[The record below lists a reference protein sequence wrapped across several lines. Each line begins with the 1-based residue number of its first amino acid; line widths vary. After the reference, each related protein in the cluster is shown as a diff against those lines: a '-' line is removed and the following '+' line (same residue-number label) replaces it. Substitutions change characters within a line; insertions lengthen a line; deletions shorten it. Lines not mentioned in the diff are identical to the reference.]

1 MPGKKINLDFDTWG
15 DDSKQTAA
23 DSPLHS
29 PGPETA
35 DASIKAENTAIAE
48 VVDETPFDQFD
59 LERAQG
65 EKTFLVIKTKIGKML
80 EKAKTLTVKDEDGR
94 VLAMQMRVQI
104 KALLKSSDDSL
115 KGYQAY
121 KAASMFKLG
130 MDKFFR
136 ENIKQKLTAIDN
148 IVSPRLNAYNKSQA
162 ELQRRIDKKK
172 ADDEA
177 ERVRLE
183 TKKSVEDE
191 KARQEKEHQEAL
203 DLQAEMNLKADNE
216 DVDRVQLDIPI
227 VQTED
232 EIKAEMPEIPVT
244 PKSEKVDTAHGSATV
259 KPVWKCTVINPGE
272 VPRSFCVPDQKL
284 LDAAVEAGVHDIPGC
299 KIEEVFETKIRLS
312 RSRKDAD
319 IVF

>member
-1 MPGKKINLDFDTWG
+1 MSEKKINLDFDTWG
-15 DDSKQTAA
+15 DTPGDDQEL
-23 DSPLHS
+23 DPVVSPQNAH
-29 PGPETA
+29 A
-35 DASIKAENTAIAE
+35 VAE
-48 VVDETPFDQFD
+48 VVDKTPFDQFD
-59 LERAQG
+59 LERAQDA
-65 EKTFLVIKTKIGKML
+65 KTFLEIKTKIGKML
-80 EKAKTLTVKDEDGR
+80 EKAKALTVKDEDGR

-121 KAASMFKLG
+121 KTASMFKLG

-136 ENIKQKLTAIDN
+136 ENIKQKLVAIDN
-148 IVSPRLNAYNKSQA
+148 IVAPILNAFNKSQA

-191 KARQEKEHQEAL
+191 KARQEKANQEAL

-227 VQTED
+227 VQTEE
-232 EIKAEMPEIPVT
+232 EIKKEIPEPPVT

-259 KPVWKCTVINPGE
+259 NPVWKCVVVNPDE
-272 VPRSFCVPDQKL
+272 VLRPFCVPDPKL
-284 LDAAVEAGVHDIPGC
+284 LDAAVETGIHEIAGC
-299 KIEEVFETKIRLS
+299 KIEEVFVTKIRLS
-312 RSRKDAD
+312 SKRKDAD